1 MSPPNLLRLGGLSAA
16 VGGVL
21 FIVVYLINVGVNLFL
36 SGPDEFG
43 ATASAAL
50 RIQSALGLPGQVL
63 LALGVVGLYARQSA
77 VIGVIGFIGF
87 LGAFVGMFFASGII
101 WAALLADLGWAVF
114 GVSCLRARVYPPTA
128 TVLLIVGAVV
138 SDAASVLV
146 GSPSSIL
153 VGTGA
158 GAESIFNAVM
168 YVGVGAEIILNVAIV
183 WLGFTLL
190 TERSQVTHQPK
201 HTV

>member
-1 MSPPNLLRLGGLSAA
+1 MSSPSLLRLGGLSAT

-21 FIVVYLINVGVNLFL
+21 FVTVYLINVGVNLFL

-43 ATASAAL
+43 ATASAAFQ
-50 RIQSALGLPGQVL
+50 IQSALGLPGQVL
-63 LALGVVGLYARQSA
+63 LALGVIGLYVRQSA
-77 VIGVIGFIGF
+77 VIGIVGFIGF

-138 SDAASVLV
+138 SDAANVLV
-146 GSPSSIL
+146 GSPGSIL
-153 VGTGA
+153 LGTGA
-158 GAESIFNAVM
+158 RAEGIFNAVM
-168 YVGVGAEIILNVAIV
+168 YVGVGAEIILNATIA
-183 WLGFTLL
+183 WLGFTLF
-190 TERSQVTHQPK
+190 TIMSQVTEQPG
-201 HTV
+201 HSD

>member
-1 MSPPNLLRLGGLSAA
+1 MSSPNLLRLGGLSAA

-21 FIVVYLINVGVNLFL
+21 IVIVYLINVGVNLFL
-36 SGPDEFG
+36 SGPDEFS
-43 ATASAAL
+43 ATAPAAF
-50 RIQSALGLPGQVL
+50 RIQTALGLPGQVL
-63 LALGVVGLYARQSA
+63 LALGVIGLYARQSA
-77 VIGVIGFIGF
+77 VIGIIGFIGF

-114 GVSCLRARVYPPTA
+114 GVSCLLARVYQPMA

-146 GSPSSIL
+146 GSSSSIL
-153 VGTGA
+153 LGTGA

-168 YVGVGAEIILNVAIV
+168 YVDVGAEIILNAAIA
-183 WLGFTLL
+183 WLGFTLVRQ
-190 TERSQVTHQPK
+190 RSQATQQPR
-201 HTV
+201 HAV